1 MATKFVPDGPSE
13 EIRLPEGDVELTY
26 LQSLVGGYIEFINF
40 SDGSMMLINEEGK
53 VMEMDLNRFATSLAS
68 IKGGLYPGDYVSG
81 DAVFFSRDEA
91 SRIK

>member
-1 MATKFVPDGPSE
+1 
-13 EIRLPEGDVELTY
+13 
-26 LQSLVGGYIEFINF
+26 
-40 SDGSMMLINEEGK
+40 MMLINEEGK
-53 VMEMDLNRFATSLAS
+53 VMEMALNGFATSLAS